1 MKKKPVKN
9 ITERHQLILQKL
21 EEDRRVTIQQLSDLM
36 LVSGVTIRKDL
47 KLLEDKNLLFL
58 TRGGA
63 SISNPYAMERTI
75 NEKEGINTKEKQHI
89 AKAALS
95 IIGENDSII
104 IGSGTTVFQLAR
116 CLHPTKRITV
126 ITPALK
132 VALELCNRPNV
143 EVLQLG
149 GMIRPNSSS
158 VAGNF
163 AERILEDISSGILFL
178 GADGIDLNFGISITN
193 LAESSLNQKMM
204 DVAQIVVIMAD
215 STKFGRRGLGRIC
228 GLEQVKYIVTDDGV
242 PSGIVKQLE
251 ERGIQVIIAK

>member
-1 MKKKPVKN
+1 MNTFADQYPLSKSTRKEMKKKPVKN
-9 ITERHQLILQKL
+9 ITERHQLILQKI

-116 CLHPTKRITV
+116 CLHPAKRITV
-126 ITPALK
+126 ITPAIK
-132 VALELCNRPNV
+132 
-143 EVLQLG
+143 
-149 GMIRPNSSS
+149 
-158 VAGNF
+158 
-163 AERILEDISSGILFL
+163 
-178 GADGIDLNFGISITN
+178 
-193 LAESSLNQKMM
+193 
-204 DVAQIVVIMAD
+204 
-215 STKFGRRGLGRIC
+215 
-228 GLEQVKYIVTDDGV
+228 
-242 PSGIVKQLE
+242 
-251 ERGIQVIIAK
+251 

>member
-1 MKKKPVKN
+1 MKRKPVKN

-21 EEDRRVTIQQLSDLM
+21 EEHRRVTIQELSDLT
-36 LVSGVTIRKDL
+36 LVSSVTIRKDL

-63 SISNPYAMERTI
+63 SISNPYATERTI
-75 NEKEGINTKEKQHI
+75 NEKELINEKEKQRI

-95 IIGENDSII
+95 VIGENDSII

-116 CLHPTKRITV
+116 ALHPAKPLTV

-132 VALELCNRPNV
+132 VAMELCNRPNI

-149 GMIRPNSSS
+149 GMIRTNSSS
-158 VAGNF
+158 VAGGF
-163 AERILEDISSGILFL
+163 AERILEDISSGVLFL
-178 GADGIDLNFGISITN
+178 GADGIDVNFGVSITN
-193 LAESSLNQKMM
+193 LAESSLNQKMIN
-204 DVAQIVVIMAD
+204 VAQTVVILAD

-228 GLEQVKYIVTDDGV
+228 GLEQVEYIVTDEGV
-242 PSGIVKQLE
+242 SAGIVKQLE
-251 ERGIQVIIAK
+251 EKGVKVLIAK